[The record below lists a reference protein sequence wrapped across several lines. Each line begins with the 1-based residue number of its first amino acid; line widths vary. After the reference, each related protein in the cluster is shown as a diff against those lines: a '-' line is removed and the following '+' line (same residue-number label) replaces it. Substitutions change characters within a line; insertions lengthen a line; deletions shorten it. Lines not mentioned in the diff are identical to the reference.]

1 MNPIKGKEG
10 ELWQCEGGDT
20 LQQDLGD
27 VMQRIENSVKLL
39 GHWGVYRCEF
49 PSIHLYGYE
58 SHHIMLTDVS
68 FTGSNWTRLRPDLTA
83 RSTTSFRSRNSPE
96 PTSSSVRMEKTG
108 TASPAPFQGAD

>member
-1 MNPIKGKEG
+1 
-10 ELWQCEGGDT
+10 LRLQV
-20 LQQDLGD
+20 LQQDLGG
-27 VMQRIENSVKLL
+27 VMQKIENSAKSLL
-39 GHWGVYRCEF
+39 PRDWRVYNCEF
-49 PSIHLYGYE
+49 PSTHLYGYE
-58 SHHIMLTDVS
+58 SHHIMLTEVS